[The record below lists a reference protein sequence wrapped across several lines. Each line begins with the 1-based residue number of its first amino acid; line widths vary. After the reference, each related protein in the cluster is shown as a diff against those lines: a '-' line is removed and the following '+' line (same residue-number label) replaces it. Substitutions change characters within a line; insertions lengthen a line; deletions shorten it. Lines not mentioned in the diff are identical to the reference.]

1 MNQKLNLTVALAAGL
16 VGSAIMRY
24 IAPAPAF
31 AQDQTPVAKE
41 IRAQSFTLVDQAN
54 NVIGIFTSEPLP
66 GAQVRV
72 APGSSVGVPSPVRV
86 PSHVVLRDQSGRIIW
101 TPDSNTKLLPLTM
114 R

>member
-1 MNQKLNLTVALAAGL
+1 LNQKLNLIVALAAGL
-16 VGSAIMRY
+16 VGSAIMHY
-24 IAPAPAF
+24 IAPPLAF
-31 AQDQTPVAKE
+31 AQDQAPVARD

-66 GAQVRV
+66 GAQVHV
-72 APGSSVGVPSPVRV
+72 APGSSVRVPSPVRV
-86 PSHVVLRDQSGRIIW
+86 PSHVVLRDQNGRVIW